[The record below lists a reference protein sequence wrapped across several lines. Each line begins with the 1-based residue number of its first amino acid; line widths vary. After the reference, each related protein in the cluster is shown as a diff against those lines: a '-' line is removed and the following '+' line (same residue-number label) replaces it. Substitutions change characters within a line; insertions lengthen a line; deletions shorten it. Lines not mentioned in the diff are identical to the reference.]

1 MSWHGMGSGINIR
14 VIISVL
20 MGLVIFHSM
29 CYLYINNYLRMVF
42 AAEKQLTS
50 SISKPI
56 MDGYTDDWI
65 KKMEEKH
72 RQENERIR
80 NVCKEYRTQ
89 PFFDSKN
96 NDEIQKNIVMS
107 MVIDVKH
114 RLNWCS
120 TAKVTSYFYLYCIG
134 INMHAIFEID
144 ETIL

>member
-1 MSWHGMGSGINIR
+1 MGSGINIR

-65 KKMEEKH
+65 KKMEEKYRH
-72 RQENERIR
+72 ENERIR
-80 NVCKEYRTQ
+80 KICNEHRTE
-89 PFFDSKN
+89 PLFDSAN
-96 NDEIQKNIVMS
+96 NDKIQKEIELKMS
-107 MVIDVKH
+107 IMIDVKH
-114 RLNWCS
+114 RLAYCLN
-120 TAKVTSYFYLYCIG
+120 AKVASYF
-134 INMHAIFEID
+134 
-144 ETIL
+144 

>member
-20 MGLVIFHSM
+20 MGLVIFHSI

-65 KKMEEKH
+65 KKMEDKGKPGQMVAEKF
-72 RQENERIR
+72 RSLL
-80 NVCKEYRTQ
+80 VEY
-89 PFFDSKN
+89 SK
-96 NDEIQKNIVMS
+96 
-107 MVIDVKH
+107 
-114 RLNWCS
+114 
-120 TAKVTSYFYLYCIG
+120 KVPK
-134 INMHAIFEID
+134 
-144 ETIL
+144 